1 MAKGRLKDNGVHL
14 QPHEYQTVKLLLE
27 IGYDIELIQ
36 ESTIKGMRMP
46 DIVMASIPWEIKSP
60 QGTSKNTIRHTIKK
74 AVQQSENIIIDLS
87 RYKLDEKSALKEI
100 QHHFKLSKRIK
111 YIKVI
116 TKSKEIIDLT
126 KK

>member
-46 DIVMASIPWEIKSP
+46 DIVMASVPWEIKSP

-111 YIKVI
+111 LNKVR
-116 TKSKEIIDLT
+116 KPC
-126 KK
+126 